1 MSRALLKRKHK
12 VLKSIWRWN
21 TLSKIT
27 ITIINHVPLFTMFT
41 TPRKLQLTR
50 IIEHSKV
57 NNKIGKTHRLIRAS
71 YTGPSALR
79 FNLESMM
86 HLGETFTFYHHH
98 PLGPA
103 RVVSRGFITE
113 PPEVHR
119 LSTSRVSIAETPP

>member
-86 HLGETFTFYHHH
+86 HLGETFTLAYPVIVPH
-98 PLGPA
+98 
-103 RVVSRGFITE
+103 VVPNPS
-113 PPEVHR
+113 
-119 LSTSRVSIAETPP
+119 S